1 MGDNKNSEKIFDE
14 MIKMVMRQTE
24 LEYND
29 AKEKLQNCNYNYIQV
44 IKNELG
50 INKEKS
56 QNNVD
61 SINQETYSQIRK
73 YMDTASSN
81 FRRLQEYN
89 EKIEKI
95 KKNN

>member
-1 MGDNKNSEKIFDE
+1 MSGNKNSEKIFDE

-81 FRRLQEYN
+81 FRRIQEYN
-89 EKIEKI
+89 EKFN
-95 KKNN
+95 KK